1 MMQPEHNPDNW
12 QAELQS
18 IAQKHENKIQ
28 GYLEAAIQLTRANHG
43 FVAEWNCKTQKNDL
57 LRAIYN
63 MEINE
68 TNREKY
74 KWLPQIFDKL
84 RANPKSILGNNL
96 VFDPLPLEE
105 IRFWGGLRT
114 LIAAPLMYGTTVRG
128 LIYVDSMIKSRILT
142 NDDIAIVE
150 YTAAQVVALL

>member
-1 MMQPEHNPDNW
+1 MQPEHNPDNW

-28 GYLEAAIQLTRANHG
+28 GYLEAAIQLTQASHG
-43 FVAEWNCKTQKNDL
+43 FVAEWHGKTQKIDHV
-57 LRAIYN
+57 RAVYN

-68 TNREKY
+68 TNSEKY
-74 KWLPQIFDKL
+74 KWLPQIFDEI

-105 IRFWGGLRT
+105 IRFWAGLRT
-114 LIAAPLMYGTTVRG
+114 LIAVPLIHKTTVWG
-128 LIYVDSMIKSRILT
+128 LVYVDSMIRFRVLT
-142 NDDIAIVE
+142 NDDVAIVE
-150 YTAAQVVALL
+150 YTAAQILELL